1 MTARILPRWT
11 PRRVHWPVPVWLVRV
26 LAEGLLLAA
35 WVMLATFLLRLG
47 LPWVASLAASPVW
60 GLALV
65 MWGALAGHLV
75 SRRWLWPGR
84 LVPQVAH
91 TDTPA
96 DTLRLDEAVEQGRG
110 EERLR
115 MAQDLHDD
123 IGARLLTLMYQAPTP
138 DMEDYIR
145 HTLHDLKTL
154 TRGLAAPSHRL
165 SAALAEWKRDLTH
178 RLTLARCDLV
188 WQVQI
193 DEDVDLSVV
202 QWSALTRILRE
213 LISNA
218 ISHARARQV
227 HVGLTLANAVLTLQ
241 VSDNGQGRSPDSWSH
256 GLGLGG
262 VRKRVRQL
270 NGEVRW
276 RELSP
281 EGICC
286 EVVVPCFVGAV
297 QRSH

>member
-218 ISHARARQV
+218 HQSRPRTSGTRGPDLGQCGVDAAGERQ
-227 HVGLTLANAVLTLQ
+227 
-241 VSDNGQGRSPDSWSH
+241 RSGPQPGFVVP